1 MNWRTVALTIVVIIS
16 IVAAIGF
23 GMAYRSLA
31 VRMVDDSG
39 EPAHKTPPYIIH
51 FREAK
56 FKDYTPANRQGF
68 VDALG
73 DGNVVFRHSMVIID
87 QNGCDSTVL
96 KNTGL
101 INPKIVD
108 PCLNM
113 GQQVTQR
120 VGLNNKDKLR
130 EALSYLDNTP

>member
-39 EPAHKTPPYIIH
+39 EPVTKTPYIIH
-51 FREAK
+51 FREAQ
-56 FKDYTPANRQGF
+56 FKNYTPANRQAF

-73 DGNVVFRHSMVIID
+73 DGKVVFRHSMIIKD
-87 QNGCDSTVL
+87 QNGCDPAVL

-101 INPKIVD
+101 TNPNSVD

-120 VGLNNKDKLR
+120 VGLKNKDNLR
-130 EALSYLDNTP
+130 QALSYLDNSP